1 MALVYGRR
9 WWVNGAGV
17 WSALAYGYAG
27 VGPSWVTTVSD
38 AGECVTLMS
47 DKSAVTRLEDSTQP
61 TLTGSL
67 AS

>member
-1 MALVYGRR
+1 M
-9 WWVNGAGV
+9 NGAGV
-17 WSALAYGYAG
+17 WSALAYEYAG

-38 AGECVTLMS
+38 AGEGVTLIS
-47 DKSAVTRLEDSTQP
+47 DKSAGTRLEDFTQP